1 MVGRE
6 LSASAQSIHKAALN
20 RIFDEAIE
28 RGYMS
33 ENQRPALK
41 NTGAA
46 SCRRAEFSHEEL
58 MQLIQYADKFVKDG
72 RTELT
77 RLIRELMSIY
87 VPFMAATDMLPGT
100 EAEILGLG

>member
-1 MVGRE
+1 
-6 LSASAQSIHKAALN
+6 
-20 RIFDEAIE
+20 
-28 RGYMS
+28 
-33 ENQRPALK
+33 
-41 NTGAA
+41 
-46 SCRRAEFSHEEL
+46 